1 MDEPRIGQRVITNNG
16 DGIVTTITA
25 GSADTNIV
33 RYRVTSGTTQRWYY
47 LDEIITILDPVTV
60 ER

>member
-1 MDEPRIGQRVITNNG
+1 MDEPRIGQRVITDIG

-25 GSADTNIV
+25 GSSDTDIQ
-33 RYRVTSGTTQRWYY
+33 RYRVASSTTHRWYY
-47 LDEIITILDPVTV
+47 LDEIIPVPILSV

>member
-1 MDEPRIGQRVITNNG
+1 MDEPRIGQRVITHTG

-25 GSADTNIV
+25 GSADTDV
-33 RYRVTSGTTQRWYY
+33 LRYRITSGTSKRWYY
-47 LDEIITILDPVTV
+47 LDEIITIPDTVAV

>member
-1 MDEPRIGQRVITNNG
+1 MDEPRIGQRVITHTG

-25 GSADTNIV
+25 GSADTDV
-33 RYRVTSGTTQRWYY
+33 LRYRISHGATHRWHY
-47 LDEIITILDPVTV
+47 LDEIITIPDTVAV

>member
-1 MDEPRIGQRVITNNG
+1 MDEPRIGQRVITHTG

-25 GSADTNIV
+25 GSADTDV
-33 RYRVTSGTTQRWYY
+33 LRYRIASGTTKHWYY
-47 LDEIITILDPVTV
+47 LDEIITIPDTVAV